1 MLGVRVWFQVAI
13 PTTYTVILNV
23 DIPSA
28 DTFSGKVDIQLIAL
42 RRVGYLTLHAN
53 PKVFDPFK
61 VEDITIKRDAGK
73 VPVITAVEQNEE
85 LETLTLQLQPNL
97 VVGESYKLTI
107 LFKGKLRTDMYGFY
121 KSTYSKDGKDM

>member
-97 VVGESYKLTI
+97 VVGESYKLSI
-107 LFKGKLRTDMYGFY
+107 PFKGKLRTDMYGFY